1 MLYPGTMF
9 PKKRHLDLI
18 EAWPLL
24 RDEFP
29 DLVLVL
35 VGGGENLE
43 VVRSQ
48 AQMLDPER
56 IILTG
61 RVPEGADYEWIA
73 TCDAA
78 VQCGAIGLAI
88 NQCLAL
94 GKPLVVAD
102 EPGVDGELVVHGQTG
117 WRYPRGNVQLLA
129 ETISHVLSSPEEAGR
144 IADAGRE
151 AIRSRA
157 TIDHMVDGFVQAM
170 QHCELLEEG
179 E

>member
-1 MLYPGTMF
+1 MTDEPTVPDTEELTEQDSVDVNAEV
-9 PKKRHLDLI
+9 LDTS
-18 EAWPLL
+18 
-24 RDEFP
+24 
-29 DLVLVL
+29 
-35 VGGGENLE
+35 GGGENLE
-43 VVRSQ
+43 IVRSRSQ
-48 AQMLDPER
+48 TIDPER

-61 RVPEGADYEWIA
+61 RVPEGVDYQWIA
-73 TCDAA
+73 TCDVA

-102 EPGVDGELVVHGQTG
+102 EPGVDGELVVHGETG
-117 WRYPRGNVQLLA
+117 WRYPRGDVRRLA

-151 AIRSRA
+151 AVRNRA
-157 TIDHMVDGFVQAM
+157 TIGHMVDGFVQAM
-170 QHCELLEEG
+170 QYCGLLQKG